1 MSKQVQL
8 KYRGISKVLAMID
21 PAELVSTGN
30 AHPSGRVLDGS
41 EDHGYAE
48 EWLEPCT
55 YRGMD
60 CMAVYLFDEDE
71 VDHEDAGGYPWDAK
85 HIARVYLD
93 DGEEIKTLTKSQK
106 NAVEIY
112 NRGGAILASEWTT
125 GSGRYVSKRP
135 IPAGC
140 IEVSVSDASALRG
153 AIGKRIRGLLKMHPK
168 AQKLIVVDN
177 VRLVG
182 QWQKEWKKTASPFML
197 GLVRA

>member
-1 MSKQVQL
+1 MSKKVQL
-8 KYRGISKVLAMID
+8 KYRGTSKVQAMID

-30 AHPSGRVLDGS
+30 AQPSGRVLDGS

-71 VDHEDAGGYPWDAK
+71 VDAGDYTWDAK

-140 IEVSVSDASALRG
+140 IEVSANDASALRLRG
-153 AIGKRIRGLLKMHPK
+153 AIGKRVRRLLKIHPK
-168 AQKLIVVDN
+168 AQKLIVVEN

-182 QWQKEWKKTASPFML
+182 QWQKEWAKTASPFML
-197 GLVRA
+197 KLVRK

>member
-8 KYRGISKVLAMID
+8 KYRGSSKVLAMID

-48 EWLEPCT
+48 EWMEPCT
-55 YRGMD
+55 YRGME
-60 CMAVYLFDEDE
+60 CMAVYLFDGDE
-71 VDHEDAGGYPWDAK
+71 VDHEDAGDYPWDAK

-93 DGEEIKTLTKSQK
+93 DGEEIKTLTQSQK

-135 IPAGC
+135 IPNGC
-140 IEVSVSDASALRG
+140 KEVSVSDASALRG
-153 AIGKRIRGLLKMHPK
+153 ATGKRVRHLLKMHPR
-168 AQKLIVVDN
+168 ARKLIVVSN
-177 VRLVG
+177 RRLVS
-182 QWQKEWKKTASPFML
+182 QWQKEWKKTASSFML
-197 GLVRA
+197 KLVRE